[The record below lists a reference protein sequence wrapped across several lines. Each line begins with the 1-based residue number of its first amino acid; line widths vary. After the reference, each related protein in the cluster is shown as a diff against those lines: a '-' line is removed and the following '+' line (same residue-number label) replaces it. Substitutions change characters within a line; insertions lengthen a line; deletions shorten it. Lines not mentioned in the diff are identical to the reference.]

1 MSKFIKNIL
10 KLISINTPI
19 YIILNLV
26 KNFFPNYKTKKK
38 SLIIEKEIYDNFISY
53 KENQKWFCNNLYFLK
68 SNLKNRKNINNILEI
83 GSYEGR
89 SAIFFLNCFS
99 NSIITCVD
107 TWGGSDEQK
116 DLDSKIIEKNFDTN
130 LSKHHKLNRMKKF
143 KMTSNKFFDKNK
155 SNFDLVQKSGLTP
168 RFTFLQWGEKKQ
180 LGKWWI
186 HVLVAYW
193 LLVSSIVLLNLFIAL
208 MSDTF
213 QVSAPLLNNNNCSP
227 GIAINQ
233 KKKGG
238 FFLK

>member
-130 LSKHHKLNRMKKF
+130 LSKHHKLNRMNKF

-155 SNFDLVQKSGLTP
+155 SNFDLIYIDGDHSCDQVYIDINNAWKVLNKNGILI
-168 RFTFLQWGEKKQ
+168 LDDY
-180 LGKWWI
+180 LWWF
-186 HVLVAYW
+186 YK
-193 LLVSSIVLLNLFIAL
+193 NLK
-208 MSDTF
+208 MNPST
-213 QVSAPLLNNNNCSP
+213 
-227 GIAINQ
+227 AINNFIKKNYNEFSNLIVWKQVIIQ
-233 KKKGG
+233 KI
-238 FFLK
+238 